1 MEDKVPGPVKGYQKQ
16 VKKEEK
22 PIKPP
27 KPKGNYAP
35 SPTAQ
40 KWPVLAEAI
49 EKGNVDVVKKLIEE
63 GINVNIGRNGITP
76 LMLAA
81 SKGQTELAEIFLQ
94 AGVNINATDDDGS
107 TALHKAA
114 VDQAGTAIIELLIHS
129 GIDVAALNNSKKT
142 ALMLA
147 EEAKHRD
154 IVLLMK
160 KDQQKLETDAREWE
174 AFLNSPEGRPYK
186 QKKLQ
191 DSLASISKFIW
202 LPPVALGVAG
212 MVLGAL
218 FHAVI
223 LTAFIGIVL
232 GLLASL
238 AGYVLQENTRR
249 YLDGL
254 EPLPYLDIHMVREKH
269 KAGEKI
275 TVGKKSRHAIA
286 EKPALHAPAV
296 VAAEMHQEAVTHL
309 AHADKPATAEV
320 PADHA
325 PLNDALDLHLDAAP
339 ESRPHHAPAEKPAL
353 AKKPAT
359 RPGLNLRVVAAAA
372 GALVLVL
379 IAGSLFLYRG
389 PLSNWYYAK
398 KIERAGLDF
407 SGQAFLAEVS
417 KNNEEAVDL
426 FIKAGIPIDAKNK
439 KGQTALTIAAEKGNV
454 NMLGKL
460 TTLDAALLSHAD
472 ADGNTALMIAARQ
485 GKEESVKALIEKGAE
500 VNYVVPAIEGAAT
513 PLQAVLDVAD
523 FSAAHMIVTNSLLQH
538 GATVTGKNTAG
549 RFPLLF
555 AAEHGRTDA
564 AALLIEKGAEVN
576 DTDLKGNFPLLLAAC
591 KGESALV
598 TLLLDKGAN
607 MQMALPDGQTP
618 LMCAAR
624 EGREDTV
631 KVLLERGAAV
641 NAGTK
646 DGNTALTAAARTG
659 NVAMV
664 KLLLEKGADPSAGFL
679 PGPFIGLNGKAI
691 AISAKKGKL
700 GDVLGKIAK
709 TASLDGYTVAL
720 ASKPEQKVNVRIK
733 GAWNKVLAEVATKNH
748 LSLVVKDT
756 TVFVLPYDP
765 AAIKREVLQTTPVA
779 AVP

>member
-269 KAGEKI
+269 KAGQKI

-286 EKPALHAPAV
+286 KKPASHAPAA

>member
-269 KAGEKI
+269 KAGQKI

-286 EKPALHAPAV
+286 EKPASHAPAA

>member
-1 MEDKVPGPVKGYQKQ
+1 M
-16 VKKEEK
+16 
-22 PIKPP
+22 
-27 KPKGNYAP
+27 
-35 SPTAQ
+35 
-40 KWPVLAEAI
+40 
-49 EKGNVDVVKKLIEE
+49 
-63 GINVNIGRNGITP
+63 
-76 LMLAA
+76 
-81 SKGQTELAEIFLQ
+81 
-94 AGVNINATDDDGS
+94 
-107 TALHKAA
+107 
-114 VDQAGTAIIELLIHS
+114 
-129 GIDVAALNNSKKT
+129 
-142 ALMLA
+142 
-147 EEAKHRD
+147 
-154 IVLLMK
+154 
-160 KDQQKLETDAREWE
+160 
-174 AFLNSPEGRPYK
+174 
-186 QKKLQ
+186 
-191 DSLASISKFIW
+191 
-202 LPPVALGVAG
+202 
-212 MVLGAL
+212 
-218 FHAVI
+218 
-223 LTAFIGIVL
+223 
-232 GLLASL
+232 
-238 AGYVLQENTRR
+238 
-249 YLDGL
+249 
-254 EPLPYLDIHMVREKH
+254 
-269 KAGEKI
+269 
-275 TVGKKSRHAIA
+275 
-286 EKPALHAPAV
+286 
-296 VAAEMHQEAVTHL
+296 
-309 AHADKPATAEV
+309 
-320 PADHA
+320 
-325 PLNDALDLHLDAAP
+325 
-339 ESRPHHAPAEKPAL
+339 
-353 AKKPAT
+353 
-359 RPGLNLRVVAAAA
+359 
-372 GALVLVL
+372 
-379 IAGSLFLYRG
+379 
-389 PLSNWYYAK
+389 
-398 KIERAGLDF
+398 
-407 SGQAFLAEVS
+407 
-417 KNNEEAVDL
+417 
-426 FIKAGIPIDAKNK
+426 
-439 KGQTALTIAAEKGNV
+439 
-454 NMLGKL
+454 
-460 TTLDAALLSHAD
+460 
-472 ADGNTALMIAARQ
+472 
-485 GKEESVKALIEKGAE
+485 
-500 VNYVVPAIEGAAT
+500 
-513 PLQAVLDVAD
+513 QAVLDVAD